1 MFIFF
6 SDPSVA
12 VGTGPFKPGLD
23 KEILLENKRLQ
34 TQLARLGG
42 KADPSTLTAD
52 ESSEAKFMSKLE
64 KDNELLFNDNRT
76 LLEENQT
83 LMREIERL
91 KQGRPAT
98 DSPLSGVDGAGS
110 IFNSLRGGPDNSQAP
125 SPKGIEFST
134 DARIRSYELREQ
146 QLTMENE
153 TLCVQKQDLEDT
165 VQKLRDE
172 MEMIRTLNPSFAAS
186 SAASEIGKDAS
197 HNTSRAS
204 PARDSPV
211 DAARA
216 LDKAVIRAFYILV
229 LVL

>member
-125 SPKGIEFST
+125 SRRGDQEEKFGAIFIKFGPGVAEIVPVKGRVFLTVYYKTTKNNCAILQPL
-134 DARIRSYELREQ
+134 RGHRSFI
-146 QLTMENE
+146 
-153 TLCVQKQDLEDT
+153 V
-165 VQKLRDE
+165 
-172 MEMIRTLNPSFAAS
+172 
-186 SAASEIGKDAS
+186 
-197 HNTSRAS
+197 
-204 PARDSPV
+204 
-211 DAARA
+211 
-216 LDKAVIRAFYILV
+216 
-229 LVL
+229 